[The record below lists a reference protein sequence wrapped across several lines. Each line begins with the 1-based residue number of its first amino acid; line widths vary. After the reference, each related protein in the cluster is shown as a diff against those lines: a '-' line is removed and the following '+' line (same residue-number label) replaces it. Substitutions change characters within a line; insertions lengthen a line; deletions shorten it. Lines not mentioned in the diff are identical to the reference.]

1 MPCLLIRKF
10 STQIHLHFLSPIYV
24 RHVASY
30 KSPERIRKSRAADFF
45 ILNQIIIKLKLRN
58 LDIKTFSSSSM
69 ADFRFLVT
77 SRNSF
82 PFYFLCSDKVV
93 ELNYDDSRHIW
104 ELSNTNW
111 NIAEHALKTVSSRLH
126 TSFKSKVKCFQ
137 ATYKQYIYIFYLSIG
152 NDNTLP

>member
-1 MPCLLIRKF
+1 MTKTAPCLLIRRF
-10 STQIHLHFLSPIYV
+10 STQIRLHFLSLIFV
-24 RHVASY
+24 RHVASS
-30 KSPERIRKSRAADFF
+30 KSAERIRKSRAADFF

-58 LDIKTFSSSSM
+58 LVIKTFSSSSV

-104 ELSNTNW
+104 KLSNTNR
-111 NIAEHALKTVSSRLH
+111 NIAEHALKTVSNLLDTRV
-126 TSFKSKVKCFQ
+126 KSKEKCLQ
-137 ATYKQYIYIFYLSIG
+137 TTYKQYLYIL
-152 NDNTLP
+152 LMHR